1 MMYIYRKQCEIKQ
14 KNHWNSSNGQIH
26 WFPIDFLWK
35 WSKMDQNY
43 DNTNAFFLYWKR
55 ILGIHDIPCESWYMV
70 YGNITG
76 EFPRIRYRYQRIG
89 GKFSFFGWCCYP
101 YRENLVTLLENSRE
115 FGTSTRELTGN
126 FHFLVGTTGKILYWK
141 KYQNR
146 YGENLVPK
154 IGIYTYKYNIGGRPS
169 DNFEATRRAH
179 SSFLSCCLI
188 LSFRPNFWTKILIWP
203 ISTKSNPPC
212 HG

>member
-1 MMYIYRKQCEIKQ
+1 
-14 KNHWNSSNGQIH
+14 
-26 WFPIDFLWK
+26 
-35 WSKMDQNY
+35 
-43 DNTNAFFLYWKR
+43 
-55 ILGIHDIPCESWYMV
+55 MV

-179 SSFLSCCLI
+179 SSFW
-188 LSFRPNFWTKILIWP
+188 SFLPIVLGEHIKIGITFEIVGPRPWSEIIQICVLKKNLF
-203 ISTKSNPPC
+203 
-212 HG
+212 